1 MAALEG
7 GGADSSS
14 YNNSYSSQSEPPS
27 AGSARRLSASS
38 MVRAVFSSGGSRRA
52 SGSNGGAGTL
62 HLAHDH
68 DHSPGGTAAAQY
80 AVPSTDSYTPVV
92 HADDDNSSSQQ
103 HYTSTTVTA
112 ATAAA
117 AALPPLP
124 PAPHRVTSPPIDL
137 PNVNDYSR
145 VGLPDTVHDITATD
159 INSSNSEY
167 KISSRGPGIVGST
180 LADLSSKDLSRSLHG
195 PKRNQQQQQQ
205 QQQAT
210 GPYSTA
216 TSTATAS
223 SGSSSSMKPPPV
235 TAKSSTA
242 AAAATS
248 AQLPLRTDRAWWQQ
262 WRAPNYRGVW
272 IWWCGVLL
280 YITCLLTLAQ
290 TALTEPGYLPPK
302 PRSTAIETMP
312 AAVREKRY
320 NGRIGTSEHHERVA
334 YVTHKD
340 TPPRSRHCR
349 HCNNCVAVMD
359 HHCPHCQTVQFAL
372 VTAIAS
378 IMIPISTGDLGQ
390 TTSEYLKGE
399 RRRHKDTLSAQCFSI
414 WLKHIPPSLLP
425 QMHEYPTQ
433 DDIER
438 NAKYASATLATLSQ
452 STIDSTH
459 R

>member
-38 MVRAVFSSGGSRRA
+38 MVRAVFSTGGSRRA
-52 SGSNGGAGTL
+52 SGSDGGAGTL
-62 HLAHDH
+62 HFAHDL

-80 AVPSTDSYTPVV
+80 AVNSTDSYTPVV

-117 AALPPLP
+117 AALPKLP
-124 PAPHRVTSPPIDL
+124 PAPHRVTTPPIAL

-145 VGLPDTVHDITATD
+145 VGLPDSVHDVTATD
-159 INSSNSEY
+159 SSSSNSEY

-180 LADLSSKDLSRSLHG
+180 LADLSSKELSRSLHG
-195 PKRNQQQQQQ
+195 PKRNQQQQQ

-223 SGSSSSMKPPPV
+223 SGSNSSSMKLPPV

-262 WRAPNYRGVW
+262 WRGNSKFFLKGRIMLGSHYQQLWLTNAMISGTWLLFFVFVAPNYRGVW

-280 YITCLLTLAQ
+280 YVTCLLTLAQ

-312 AAVREKRY
+312 AAVREKV
-320 NGRIGTSEHHERVA
+320 S
-334 YVTHKD
+334 K
-340 TPPRSRHCR
+340 
-349 HCNNCVAVMD
+349 
-359 HHCPHCQTVQFAL
+359 
-372 VTAIAS
+372 
-378 IMIPISTGDLGQ
+378 
-390 TTSEYLKGE
+390 
-399 RRRHKDTLSAQCFSI
+399 
-414 WLKHIPPSLLP
+414 SL
-425 QMHEYPTQ
+425 
-433 DDIER
+433 
-438 NAKYASATLATLSQ
+438 
-452 STIDSTH
+452 
-459 R
+459 